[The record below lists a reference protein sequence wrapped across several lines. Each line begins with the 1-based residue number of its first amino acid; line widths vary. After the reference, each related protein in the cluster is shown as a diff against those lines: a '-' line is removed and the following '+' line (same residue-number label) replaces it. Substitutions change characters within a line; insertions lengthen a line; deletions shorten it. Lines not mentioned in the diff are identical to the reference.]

1 MQPHPEVFWFLVFC
15 MHKYKVYLELVFYMK
30 EKHWLFKSVKHT
42 KIIPFLR
49 LNQEGNYWEDF
60 FPITCIFKR
69 PFFIDKGQYIMNSIS

>member
-1 MQPHPEVFWFLVFC
+1 MQPHPEFFWVLVFY

-49 LNQEGNYWEDF
+49 LNQGGNYWEDF
-60 FPITCIFKR
+60 FFPITYIFKR
-69 PFFIDKGQYIMNSIS
+69 PF